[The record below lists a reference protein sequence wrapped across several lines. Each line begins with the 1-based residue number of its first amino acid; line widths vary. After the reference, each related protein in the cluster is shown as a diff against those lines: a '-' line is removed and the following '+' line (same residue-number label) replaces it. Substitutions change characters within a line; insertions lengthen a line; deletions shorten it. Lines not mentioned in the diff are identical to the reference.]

1 MDIQSALPRDILR
14 TSILSHIKT
23 DNIFIDILL
32 GGLLMT
38 LVNKLIEWIFKINTT
53 NMLVKVQNQFN
64 FMKKNEILLIRK
76 EFISSSFWDCRVTY
90 PKSILSIFNYINKH
104 NIIKKGTMRHLE
116 HKSAHFNQKDVRY
129 MIETREPVQLTPD
142 IYFVMYWG
150 EDGRLVSDNNKG
162 DRTVEHKYSL
172 YSYKKSMQELMDFLN
187 KCIDELETDT
197 INGLSNRPFY
207 FMYDK
212 KEDGQLH
219 FDEYTLDNDRSFDN
233 IFFDQKDDL
242 KERIDNFVNNRE
254 WYRKKGIPYTLGL
267 MFSGKPGCGKTSTI
281 KAIAKYTKRHII
293 DVPLTKIDNC
303 RDLMNIFYG
312 EEINGKKIP
321 MNKRIYL
328 FEDIDTIL
336 DVLKEREVKEKDPTN
351 NPATNADKEEKA
363 MLLQALMSK
372 KGVLNSEK
380 GKNSTNDKLNLGFF
394 LNLIDGVLET
404 PGRIL
409 IISTNYPEKLD
420 RALVRPGRIDMKI
433 HMEKCSKDMIGDIIY
448 HYYEEHLDNQ
458 LSENIIDGLY
468 SRDVTPAELYQICFK
483 YKNVKDFE
491 MDMGGDVGA
500 VFDKYIDREEE
511 GKLQLMSKIINT
523 SNDGEGIRKRK
534 RGRNNPFGVNSKLLD
549 KDSLEYRDTN
559 VDQIADKDTDSD
571 NGAGRKIRDISS
583 DSENDNH

>member
-1 MDIQSALPRDILR
+1 MDIQSSFPRDILR

-38 LVNKLIEWIFKINTT
+38 LVNKLIEWIFKVNFGTFLATI
-53 NMLVKVQNQFN
+53 QNKFN
-64 FMKKNEILLIRK
+64 FMKKNEIILVRK

-90 PKSILSIFNYINKH
+90 PKSILSIFNYINKN

-116 HKSAHFNQKDVRY
+116 HKAAHLNTKDVRY
-129 MIETREPVQLTPD
+129 MIETREPVQLSND

-172 YSYKKSMQELMDFLN
+172 YSYKKSMQELMEFLN
-187 KCIDELETDT
+187 KCVEEFELDT
-197 INGLSNRPFY
+197 VNSLSNRPFY
-207 FMYDK
+207 FMYDS

-219 FDEYTLDNDRSFDN
+219 FDEYTLDNDRNFDN

-242 KERIDNFVNNRE
+242 KERIDYFVDNRE

-281 KAIAKYTKRHII
+281 KAIAKYTQRHII
-293 DVPLTKIDNC
+293 DVPLTKIDSC

-328 FEDIDTIL
+328 FEDIDTII
-336 DVLKEREVKEKDPTN
+336 DVLKEREVKEKETQ
-351 NPATNADKEEKA
+351 AVTTDKGDNT
-363 MLLQALMSK
+363 MILQALMSK
-372 KGVLNSEK
+372 KGLANSEK
-380 GKNSTNDKLNLGFF
+380 SKSSSSDKLNLGFF

-433 HMEKCSKDMIGDIIY
+433 HMEKCSKQMIRDIIY
-448 HYYEEHLDNQ
+448 HYYEEDLKELDNP
-458 LSENIIDGLY
+458 LSNSIVDELY

-483 YKNVKDFE
+483 YKTLPIFESEMSGNV
-491 MDMGGDVGA
+491 GVL
-500 VFDKYIDREEE
+500 FDKYIDREAESALHLL
-511 GKLQLMSKIINT
+511 GKMSSHVSSKDGLRRRKK
-523 SNDGEGIRKRK
+523 SNK
-534 RGRNNPFGVNSKLLD
+534 NPFGVHENLLYREG
-549 KDSLEYRDTN
+549 EYRESN
-559 VDQIADKDTDSD
+559 VDQINDQDNNSDSSNYKNNNDSSDSD
-571 NGAGRKIRDISS
+571 N
-583 DSENDNH
+583 DNE